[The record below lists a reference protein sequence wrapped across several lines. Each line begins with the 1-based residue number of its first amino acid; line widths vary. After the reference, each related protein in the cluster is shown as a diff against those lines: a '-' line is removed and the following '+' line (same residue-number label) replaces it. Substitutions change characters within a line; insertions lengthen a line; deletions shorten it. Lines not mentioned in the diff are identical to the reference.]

1 MRLKTMIVFRKISS
15 FYLTDVKQN
24 VFVNNNTCMV
34 IKDFEVNNNVDEFV
48 RYIAFNIFTGIP
60 Y

>member
-1 MRLKTMIVFRKISS
+1 MIVFRKISS
-15 FYLTDVKQN
+15 FYLTDVKQD